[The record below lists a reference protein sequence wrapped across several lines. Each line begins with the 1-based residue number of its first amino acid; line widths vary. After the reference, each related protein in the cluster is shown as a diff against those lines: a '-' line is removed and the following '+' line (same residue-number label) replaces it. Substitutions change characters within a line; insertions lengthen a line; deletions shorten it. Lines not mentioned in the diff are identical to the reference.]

1 LSPTRTTTFLA
12 LMCALLT
19 LTGVIAAPAPRATA
33 IGEATFTN
41 PLIADGADPTIEFH
55 DGNYYAVVT
64 TWDNRVV
71 MRKAPTLEGLKTAAP
86 TTVFSDTAP
95 GRNANM
101 WAPELKRITG
111 PNGPRWYLMYT
122 MGTAGDFGRQHLQVI
137 ESSGDDPMG
146 PYTYKGRP
154 IPTDD
159 WNIDGSYLELNGE
172 LFVTWSAFTPE
183 PNRLQSNFIARMSD
197 PWTATG
203 PLNVLSQPTAAWE
216 RIGEPVNEGPVPL
229 QKDGRTW
236 IVFSASFC
244 GTEDYQLG
252 TLRYTGGDPV
262 LASSWNKSAGPVFSK
277 GNGVFGPGHN
287 DFFTS
292 PDGTQTW
299 NLYHGNARAN
309 GGCARERS
317 ARAQQVTWDANG
329 EPVFGTPTSTGTPIA
344 VPSGER
350 GPITAAVEG
359 ASFEVVNRN
368 SGLCLTVAGGS
379 SADGGDVVQGTCANG
394 ARSASSWIL
403 DPTADGHHRFVN
415 AATSKVLDS
424 ASCGT
429 ADGTDARQWA
439 WLANACQ
446 QWQPTPTGDGGYL
459 TIANRANG
467 KVLDVANCTT
477 AVGGDVRQW
486 RSLGNACQ
494 QWSIRP
500 VGPSTVTSVSSGKSF
515 DLPGCTTASG
525 AALQQHAY
533 LGSPCQGYSFT
544 ATTAGAVQIRPGSAP
559 SLCLGVS
566 GGSTAEGAAVTQGT
580 CGPAAAWRIVPLPD
594 GAVRFVS
601 ALTGKSL
608 DLDGCST
615 ADGAELQQYSTL
627 DNPCQRFRI
636 AR

>member
-1 LSPTRTTTFLA
+1 MSRSRRI
-12 LMCALLT
+12 ALLAFACILLAFT
-19 LTGVIAAPAPRATA
+19 AILTAPAPRAQA
-33 IGEATFTN
+33 IGETTFTN
-41 PLIADGADPTIEFH
+41 PLIADGADPTIEYY
-55 DGNYYAVVT
+55 DGNYYVVVT

-71 MRKAPTLEGLKTAAP
+71 MRKAPTLAGVKTAAP
-86 TTVFSDTAP
+86 TTVYSDTTP

-122 MGTAGDFGRQHLQVI
+122 MGTAGEFGKQHLQVI
-137 ESSGDDPMG
+137 ESNGDDPMG

-172 LFVTWSAFTPE
+172 LFVTWSAFTPDG
-183 PNRLQSNFIARMSD
+183 LQSNFIARMST

-203 PLNVLSQPTAAWE
+203 PLSVLSQPTAAWE
-216 RIGEPVNEGPVPL
+216 RIGQPVNEGPVPL
-229 QKDGRTW
+229 QKDGKTW
-236 IVFSASFC
+236 IVFSASYC

-277 GNGVFGPGHN
+277 ANGVFGPGHN

-299 NLYHGNARAN
+299 NLYHGNARAD
-309 GGCARERS
+309 GGCARQRS

-329 EPVFGTPTSTGTPIA
+329 EPVFGTPIATGTPIA

-350 GPITAAVEG
+350 GPITAAVKG

-379 SADGGDVVQGTCANG
+379 TADGGDVVQGACADN
-394 ARSASSWIL
+394 ARSVSSWIL
-403 DPTADGHHRFVN
+403 DPTADGAYRLVN

-424 ASCGT
+424 ANCGT

-446 QWQPTPTGDGGYL
+446 QWQPTSTGEGGYL
-459 TIANRANG
+459 KVTNLANG
-467 KVLDVANCTT
+467 KVLETANCST

-500 VGPSTVTSVSSGKSF
+500 VGKSTVVSAQSGKSF
-515 DLPGCTTASG
+515 DLPGCTNAAG
-525 AALQQHAY
+525 AALQQY
-533 LGSPCQGYSFT
+533 SYVDSPCQGYTFS

-559 SLCLGVS
+559 TLCLGVS
-566 GGSTAEGAAVTQGT
+566 GGSTADATAITQGT
-580 CGPAAAWRIVPLPD
+580 CGAAASWQIVPLPD
-594 GAVRFVS
+594 GALRFVS

-608 DLDGCST
+608 DLAGCST
-615 ADGAELQQYSTL
+615 AEGAKLQQYSAL
-627 DNPCQRFRI
+627 DNTCQRFRI
-636 AR
+636 GR

>member
-1 LSPTRTTTFLA
+1 
-12 LMCALLT
+12 MT
-19 LTGVIAAPAPRATA
+19 LTGVLTGPAPKATA

-41 PLIADGADPTIEFH
+41 PLIEDGADPTIEFH

-86 TTVFSDTAP
+86 TTVFSDTTP

-101 WAPELKRITG
+101 WAPELTRLNSPT
-111 PNGPRWYLMYT
+111 GPRWYLMYT
-122 MGTAGDFGRQHLQVI
+122 MGTAGNFGQQHLQVI
-137 ESSGDDPMG
+137 ESAGDDPMG

-159 WNIDGSYLELNGE
+159 WNIDGSYLQLNGE
-172 LFVTWSAFTPE
+172 LYVTWSQFTPE
-183 PNRLQSNFIARMSD
+183 PNRLQSNYIAKMSN

-229 QKDGRTW
+229 QKDGKTW

-292 PDGTQTW
+292 PDGTQIW
-299 NLYHGNARAN
+299 NLYHANARAD
-309 GGCARERS
+309 GGCARQRS
-317 ARAQQVTWDANG
+317 ARAQQVTFDAAG
-329 EPVFGTPTSTGTPIA
+329 EPVFGTPIATGTPIA

-379 SADGGDVVQGTCANG
+379 TANGGDVVQGACGNA

-403 DPTADGHHRFVN
+403 DPTADGAYRFVN

-424 ASCGT
+424 AGCGT

-446 QWQPTPTGDGGYL
+446 QWLPTPIGDGGYL
-459 TIANRANG
+459 TIANRANQ

-477 AVGGDVRQW
+477 AAGGDVRQW
-486 RSLGNACQ
+486 RPLGNACQ

-500 VGPSTVTSVSSGKSF
+500 VGPVSVVSAQSGKSF
-515 DLPGCTTASG
+515 DVPGCSTATG
-525 AALQQHAY
+525 APLQQY
-533 LGSPCQGYSFT
+533 SYVGSSCQSYAFT
-544 ATTAGAVQIRPGSAP
+544 ATTGGAVQIRPASAS
-559 SLCLGVS
+559 SLCLGVNA
-566 GGSTAEGAAVTQGT
+566 GSTADRAAVVQGA
-580 CGPAAAWRIVPLPD
+580 CGTSAAWRIVPLPD
-594 GAVRFVS
+594 GAIRFVS
-601 ALTGKSL
+601 AVSGKSL
-608 DLDGCST
+608 DLDNCST
-615 ADGAELQQYSTL
+615 ADGAALQQYTTF
-627 DNPCQRFRI
+627 DNICQRFRI
-636 AR
+636 TR